1 MNTEEFTVLL
11 SDLRWAS
18 MSRAKLSDKET
29 AFVDDLLDQ
38 SACYGRHMVVTQRQA
53 DWLARIMEKI
63 DGTSD
68 A

>member
-11 SDLRWAS
+11 SDIRWAS

-29 AFVDDLLDQ
+29 AFVDDLIDM
-38 SACYGRHMVVTQRQA
+38 AAVYGRHMVVTQRQA
-53 DWLARIMEKI
+53 DWLAHIMEKI